1 MSKVSLRRL
10 LSKLTALALSTS
22 AIGPAAAAATAARPV
37 RAPAGTSGPSEPAD
51 DVDLDDSDDDVDL
64 DANLSIDREHVDRG
78 DAAVA
83 LGHSLALALGEM
95 RPLSATH
102 LAATWSLSDDPLRRL
117 AVARALE
124 WTFPLV
130 GDALVIDHL
139 SRDGDPRIRAGA
151 ARAAWI
157 RRRTGGDAGVLARLS
172 HDPDPEVRA
181 VAASAWIA

>member
-22 AIGPAAAAATAARPV
+22 AVGPAAAEAV
-37 RAPAGTSGPSEPAD
+37 RDPAGSTEPT
-51 DVDLDDSDDDVDL
+51 DSDDSEL
-64 DANLSIDREHVDRG
+64 DASLPIDRGQVDHR

-83 LGHSLALALGEM
+83 LGRSLALALGEL

-117 AVARALE
+117 AVAHALE

-139 SRDGDPRIRAGA
+139 SRDGDPVIRAA
-151 ARAAWI
+151 TARAAWV
-157 RRRTGGDAGVLARLS
+157 RRRTGGDPGVLARLS
-172 HDPDPEVRA
+172 HDPDPQVRA
-181 VAASAWIA
+181 IAVSARSV